1 MTNFFKSSIISS
13 LGLAILGILLIFYS
27 EVTIVSISY
36 VIGAILIALGTLAL
50 LKYIRNY
57 KVGIQNGLD
66 IVYGIV
72 TVILGIIII
81 TNPKEI
87 AGIIPFVI
95 GIVII
100 ISSANKLQYSF
111 ELKKVNSS
119 IWKSTMILSII
130 TMLCG
135 ILLIFNPFKGA
146 VFITK
151 IVGILILL
159 YAVLDLISTI
169 AIKKSIKEI
178 NGKEEKI
185 KEADVIEDKSKKKK
199 QKKLANEKNKE
210 EVKEAEI
217 EEKNEEENKNEETK
231 ENEEEE

>member
-36 VIGAILIALGTLAL
+36 IIGAILVAIGVVAL
-50 LKYIRNY
+50 LKYIRSFSS
-57 KVGIQNGLD
+57 GTQNGLD

-87 AGIIPFVI
+87 AGIIPFVV

-111 ELKKVNSS
+111 ELKRDNNDL
-119 IWKSTMILSII
+119 WKSTMFLSII

-169 AIKKSIKEI
+169 AIKRSIKNI
-178 NGKEEKI
+178 KGKVEKI
-185 KEADVIEDKSKKKK
+185 VEADVIEEKPKKKK
-199 QKKLANEKNKE
+199 QKKLENKE
-210 EVKEAEI
+210 EK
-217 EEKNEEENKNEETK
+217 KEEE
-231 ENEEEE
+231 